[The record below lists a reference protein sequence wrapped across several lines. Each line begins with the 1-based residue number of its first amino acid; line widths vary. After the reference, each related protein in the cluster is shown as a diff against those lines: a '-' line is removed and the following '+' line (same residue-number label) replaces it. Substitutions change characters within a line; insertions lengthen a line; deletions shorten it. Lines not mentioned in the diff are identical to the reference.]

1 LPKDIEKLRTK
12 TGTFDT
18 LSRTVAD
25 ALFAYRESMED
36 SDLDEREIVKRM
48 KVAVEKVLEGDFM
61 SAWSSSPSCELFRTS
76 LRLPV

>member
-1 LPKDIEKLRTK
+1 
-12 TGTFDT
+12 
-18 LSRTVAD
+18 
-25 ALFAYRESMED
+25 MED